1 MTPWHVLRLEAL
13 VWDTGEDAG
22 PTREC
27 PSSRSPASY
36 GEEELALRPEAGSL
50 QRWLD
55 LNG

>member
-1 MTPWHVLRLEAL
+1 MTPLQVLRLDAL
-13 VWDTGEDAG
+13 LWDTGDEAPVAG
-22 PTREC
+22 EV
-27 PSSRSPASY
+27 PAARPLAF